1 MNEGQKY
8 PLFKTD
14 IFIPSYWVYPVVA
27 TEGVAS
33 NIIIGE
39 IRIWNGIITNIP
51 YGWLVCD
58 GSLISKTLYPELFDE
73 LNYTYGGSGD
83 NFSLPPQSSI
93 PIGADDTDFLNISYR
108 SSSVSSGGTKNVP
121 LSTHTHTPSQAFI
134 NGFFTDVFSNV
145 ADRGGNQ
152 NPTNVTGGSAT
163 RLAIAGGSLS
173 NVGSGTELLP
183 PFIATILIIRAY
195 Y

>member
-8 PLFKTD
+8 PIFKTP
-14 IFIPSYWVYPVVA
+14 IFIPEYWVYPDNII
-27 TEGVAS
+27 EGVSS

-39 IRIWNGIITNIP
+39 IRIWNGLITDIP
-51 YGWLVCD
+51 DGWLVCD
-58 GSLISKTLYPELFDE
+58 GSLISKTQYPELFDE

-83 NFSLPPQSSI
+83 DFSLPPQSSI

-134 NGFFTDVFSNV
+134 NGFFSNIYFNT

-152 NPTNVTGGSAT
+152 NPTNVIGGSIT
-163 RLAIAGGSLS
+163 RKNIKSGNLS
-173 NVGSGTELLP
+173 SVGSGTELLP